1 MIENF
6 ESSESTES
14 FENSDMFE
22 GFYRFEST
30 ESTESFDWSESFES
44 SESSLF
50 KSRSVIYRAPLCT
63 LTYVLRDAGQLPFG
77 WLSALKKSL
86 LVALQAWQ
94 MTMVFALEKTHMC
107 TKGST
112 IESK

>member
-1 MIENF
+1 MENK
-6 ESSESTES
+6 E
-14 FENSDMFE
+14 
-22 GFYRFEST
+22 RF
-30 ESTESFDWSESFES
+30 FFPAFKLFKESFES

-50 KSRSVIYRAPLCT
+50 KSRSVIYRTPLCT

-94 MTMVFALEKTHMC
+94 MRLWYSRWKRHICVQ
-107 TKGST
+107 KGQP
-112 IESK
+112 